1 MRDDKPNRRNTRR
14 RKSDGIPAAT
24 HTIVEGEVESV
35 SRVEPAALPP
45 PASVPALP
53 RRARRESDREAVLA
67 ANAMFY
73 RAFEVR
79 DIELMGQLWANGP
92 HVRCIHP
99 GSEPLCGW
107 DEVIGSW
114 EVIFDGLESLR
125 FELADL
131 TVRVGGDLAWVEL
144 SEMLQAEADGKP
156 AFGHVLATNLFERG
170 SDGRWRMI
178 HHHASPMVARPARP
192 DGTQLH

>member
-1 MRDDKPNRRNTRR
+1 MRR
-14 RKSDGIPAAT
+14 RKGIPAAQPAF
-24 HTIVEGEVESV
+24 VEADVESI
-35 SRVEPAALPP
+35 SRVEPA
-45 PASVPALP
+45 PAPAAP
-53 RRARRESDREAVLA
+53 VTARRGSRRESDREAVLA

-73 RAFEVR
+73 RAFEMR
-79 DIELMGQLWANGP
+79 DVSLMGQLWANGP

-114 EVIFDGLESLR
+114 EMIFGGLESLR
-125 FELADL
+125 FELTDI
-131 TVRVGGDLAWVEL
+131 TVRVGGDLAWVEH
-144 SEMLQAEADGKP
+144 SEMLQSEAEGKP

-178 HHHASPMVARPARP
+178 HHHASPNVARSPRP